1 MKGFQGKGKKL
12 GTKFFEGWN
21 FLDLI
26 FLLLFKVDVY
36 SREEF
41 LGKVIKFLG
50 LKKWFISMLY
60 KLTLL
65 DLLLSKYA

>member
-1 MKGFQGKGKKL
+1 MGYKI
-12 GTKFFEGWN
+12 FEGWN

-41 LGKVIKFLG
+41 EEGYQIFRVKEMVYFNVV
-50 LKKWFISMLY
+50 
-60 KLTLL
+60 
-65 DLLLSKYA
+65 

>member
-1 MKGFQGKGKKL
+1 MFLLVEGFSRERKEIGYKI
-12 GTKFFEGWN
+12 FEGWN

-41 LGKVIKFLG
+41 NERSLSFFFGIKEVVYFNVV
-50 LKKWFISMLY
+50 
-60 KLTLL
+60 
-65 DLLLSKYA
+65 